1 MNKKYIAP
9 TIEIEYIE
17 ADDVILSSG
26 YEIAALL
33 FCAHLFSFFLV
44 DRQLR
49 IISYFAVYVKC
60 RKVDHSGFPAAAE
73 AFEKLRKDGSA
84 PSHSS

>member
-26 YEIAALL
+26 YEIAALEG
-33 FCAHLFSFFLV
+33 V
-44 DRQLR
+44 DTGDEK
-49 IISYFAVYVKC
+49 SAVFNVS
-60 RKVDHSGFPAAAE
+60 RWF
-73 AFEKLRKDGSA
+73 
-84 PSHSS
+84 